1 MSGSKVGSESK
12 VEELHLLLRPPRTPA
27 SAAGNQ
33 AKASNQE
40 GWALLTLIFF
50 SALLAISLASV
61 LPRAAMEAR
70 REREADLIHRGRQYQ
85 RAIQLYYRKFRR
97 YPSKMEELESTNR
110 IRFLRRRFTDPIA
123 GSEEWRLIHISPQ
136 GLLTDS
142 VLQQAAGAATAAVPG
157 ATPGVPGALPGT
169 QNWSQQPGLSSQ
181 PTSGFG
187 QTSRFGQPAN
197 PAARPGQVPRQ
208 GGFGQ
213 PAGRGQRATGAG
225 PTPAGFRL
233 PGQSVPVSPGTTT
246 IPGLPAGVQPRQQPG
261 QTAFQTPLVGQPS
274 RPGQQSGFG
283 QPTQPGRP
291 QGTGRVVIPGLPA
304 GVQIGVPPGAA
315 YGALGGGTARG
326 MSPGTGL
333 GASVGMTT
341 TGFVPL
347 AGNPTGSGTVPGQPT
362 ALGGQQIGGG
372 IAGVASTKEAPSMK
386 IYNGR
391 EKYNEWEFVYDF
403 RRDPTMLGSQV
414 QGAPVQPGALVGQPQ
429 RPGRPGQPQ
438 PRGFGQPHQGSFG
451 GPQPGAFGQ
460 PPRRPGQ
467 PQPGQFGR
475 PQPGR
480 RGQPQSGRPGQPQPG
495 GIGARPPNPFPRR

>member
-1 MSGSKVGSESK
+1 MSGSKVKGSKSK
-12 VEELHLLLRPPRTPA
+12 VEEFHPLLRPPRTPA
-27 SAAGNQ
+27 ARAGNQATTGNQ

-70 REREADLIHRGRQYQ
+70 REREADLIHRGLQYQ

-97 YPSKMEELESTNR
+97 YPSKMEELENTNR

-142 VLQQAAGAATAAVPG
+142 VLQQAGGAATAAVPG
-157 ATPGVPGALPGT
+157 VTPGVPGALPGT
-169 QNWSQQPGLSSQ
+169 QNWSQQPGRSSQ

-197 PAARPGQVPRQ
+197 PAARPGQVRQ
-208 GGFGQ
+208 PGGFGQ
-213 PAGRGQRATGAG
+213 PAGFGQRAAGAG

-233 PGQSVPVSPGTTT
+233 PGQSVPVSPGTMT
-246 IPGLPAGVQPRQQPG
+246 IPGLPAGVRPRQQPG

-315 YGALGGGTARG
+315 YGAPAGGTARG

-347 AGNPTGSGTVPGQPT
+347 VGNPTGSGTVPGQPT

-403 RRDPTMLGSQV
+403 RRDPTMLGRQV
-414 QGAPVQPGALVGQPQ
+414 QGAPVQPGALVGLPQ

-438 PRGFGQPHQGSFG
+438 PRGFGQPQQGGFG
-451 GPQPGAFGQ
+451 RPQPGAFGQ
-460 PPRRPGQ
+460 P
-467 PQPGQFGR
+467 QPGQSGR

-480 RGQPQSGRPGQPQPG
+480 RGQPQSRRPGQPQPD
-495 GIGARPPNPFPRR
+495 GIGARPPNLFPRR

>member
-1 MSGSKVGSESK
+1 MSGSKVRGSKSK
-12 VEELHLLLRPPRTPA
+12 VEELHLLLRPPRIPA
-27 SAAGNQ
+27 STAGNQ
-33 AKASNQE
+33 ATAGKQE

-50 SALLAISLASV
+50 SAMLAISLASV

-70 REREADLIHRGRQYQ
+70 REKEADLIHRGRQYQ

-97 YPSKMEELESTNR
+97 YPSKLEELENTNR

-123 GSEEWRLIHISPQ
+123 RSEEWRLIHISPQ

-142 VLQQAAGAATAAVPG
+142 VLQQAAGAATAAIPGVTPG
-157 ATPGVPGALPGT
+157 APGALPGT
-169 QNWSQQPGLSSQ
+169 QRWPQQPGLSSQ
-181 PTSGFG
+181 PNSGFG
-187 QTSRFGQPAN
+187 QTSGFGQPSLS
-197 PAARPGQVPRQ
+197 AARPGQVPQQ

-213 PAGRGQRATGAG
+213 PAGLGQRAVRAG
-225 PTPAGFRL
+225 PSPAGFRL
-233 PGQSVPVSPGTTT
+233 PGQPVPVSPGTVP
-246 IPGLPAGVQPRQQPG
+246 IPALPAGVQPGQRPG
-261 QTAFQTPLVGQPS
+261 QTAFQTPLVGQPA
-274 RPGQQSGFG
+274 RPGQQLGFG

-304 GVQIGVPPGAA
+304 GVQIGVLPGAGS
-315 YGALGGGTARG
+315 GAPAGGTARV

-341 TGFVPL
+341 TGFAAL
-347 AGNPTGSGTVPGQPT
+347 AVNPTGSGTAPGQP
-362 ALGGQQIGGG
+362 AGLGGQQFGGG

-438 PRGFGQPHQGSFG
+438 PRGFGQPQQGSFG

-467 PQPGQFGR
+467 PQ
-475 PQPGR
+475 
-480 RGQPQSGRPGQPQPG
+480 SGRPGQPQPG
-495 GIGARPPNPFPRR
+495 GIGLRPPNPFPRR

>member
-1 MSGSKVGSESK
+1 MSGSKARGSKSK
-12 VEELHLLLRPPRTPA
+12 VEEFHPLLRPPRTPA
-27 SAAGNQ
+27 ARAGNQATTGNQ

-97 YPSKMEELESTNR
+97 YPSKMEELENTNR

-123 GSEEWRLIHISPQ
+123 GSEKWRLIHIGPQ

-142 VLQQAAGAATAAVPG
+142 VLQQAAGAVTSAVPG
-157 ATPGVPGALPGT
+157 VTPGVPGALPGT
-169 QNWSQQPGLSSQ
+169 QNWSQQPGRSSQ

-197 PAARPGQVPRQ
+197 PAARPGQVR
-208 GGFGQ
+208 
-213 PAGRGQRATGAG
+213 
-225 PTPAGFRL
+225 
-233 PGQSVPVSPGTTT
+233 
-246 IPGLPAGVQPRQQPG
+246 QPG
-261 QTAFQTPLVGQPS
+261 
-274 RPGQQSGFG
+274 GFG

-315 YGALGGGTARG
+315 YGAPAGGTARG

-347 AGNPTGSGTVPGQPT
+347 VGNPTGSGTVPGQPT

-403 RRDPTMLGSQV
+403 RRDPTMLGRQV

-438 PRGFGQPHQGSFG
+438 QGGFGR
-451 GPQPGAFGQ
+451 PQPGAFGQ
-460 PPRRPGQ
+460 P
-467 PQPGQFGR
+467 QPGQSGR

-480 RGQPQSGRPGQPQPG
+480 RGQPQSRRRGQPQPG
-495 GIGARPPNPFPRR
+495 GIGARPPNLFPRR

>member
-1 MSGSKVGSESK
+1 MSGVESRFKVQGRRAPPPVATGSHPGLRSGQSSHNEQSSQSEQSRRLG
-12 VEELHLLLRPPRTPA
+12 VAHPDLLLR
-27 SAAGNQ
+27 AAGDFT
-33 AKASNQE
+33 
-40 GWALLTLIFF
+40 GVRT
-50 SALLAISLASV
+50 
-61 LPRAAMEAR
+61 AAGGHGAR

-97 YPSKMEELESTNR
+97 YPSKMEELENTNR

-169 QNWSQQPGLSSQ
+169 QNWSQQPGRGSQ

-197 PAARPGQVPRQ
+197 PAARPGQVPQQ

-213 PAGRGQRATGAG
+213 PAGLGQRAAGAG

-233 PGQSVPVSPGTTT
+233 PGQPVPVSPGTRT

-274 RPGQQSGFG
+274 RPGQQLGFG

-304 GVQIGVPPGAA
+304 GVQIGVLPGAA
-315 YGALGGGTARG
+315 PGTPAGGTARG

-333 GASVGMTT
+333 GASVGMTN

-347 AGNPTGSGTVPGQPT
+347 AGNPTGSGAAPGQPT

-403 RRDPTMLGSQV
+403 RRDPTMLGRQV

-438 PRGFGQPHQGSFG
+438 PGGFGQPQQGGFG
-451 GPQPGAFGQ
+451 RPGGF
-460 PPRRPGQ
+460 GQ
-467 PQPGQFGR
+467 PQPGQSGR
-475 PQPGR
+475 PQPSR
-480 RGQPQSGRPGQPQPG
+480 RGQPQSRRPGQPQPG
-495 GIGARPPNPFPRR
+495 GIGLQPPNLLPRR